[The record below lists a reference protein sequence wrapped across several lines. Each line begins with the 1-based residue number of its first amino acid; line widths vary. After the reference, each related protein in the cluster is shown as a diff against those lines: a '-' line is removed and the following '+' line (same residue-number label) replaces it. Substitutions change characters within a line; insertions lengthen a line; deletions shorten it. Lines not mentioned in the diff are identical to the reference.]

1 MLQDRVGSRQRRH
14 QAVLIPTRA
23 TDRIICVRLGI

>member
-1 MLQDRVGSRQRRH
+1 MLQDRVGVCQLRH

-23 TDRIICVRLGI
+23 PDRIICVRLGI